1 MKNKKNVDKTLKNRK
16 NKVLNNQYDMFFIG
30 ILENSK
36 YFTSISTNNAQIYK
50 QVISSV
56 FSKKRR

>member
-1 MKNKKNVDKTLKNRK
+1 MKNKKNVDKTVKNRK
-16 NKVLNNQYDMFFIG
+16 NKVLNKQYDIFFIG

-50 QVISSV
+50 QVISSM